1 MYVYISNARYH
12 IEHKELLQ
20 FTFVNCTYNCNYNL
34 MLCHTLIKTDINSNL
49 MRIFNINTWKIWAIH
64 SRQSL

>member
-49 MRIFNINTWKIWAIH
+49 MRIFNINT
-64 SRQSL
+64 